1 MTDEA
6 PRYTYDVTTL
16 RRSMAEFER
25 AYGISSDEFYAVYA
39 ADKPPVEI
47 PRFERHVWA
56 SFIEDVRRLEADTPT
71 IERVRGTFAHA

>member
-25 AYGISSDEFYAVYA
+25 AYGISSDAFYAV
-39 ADKPPVEI
+39 
-47 PRFERHVWA
+47 
-56 SFIEDVRRLEADTPT
+56 
-71 IERVRGTFAHA
+71 